1 MKKKTLWGFISVGL
15 LAIWALFMRQL
26 LLDIGLPDGSGLEA
40 LAEDIRT
47 GQLGAAEAVAAF
59 CREIISDGPH

>member
-59 CREIISDGPH
+59 CREIISDGPY

>member
-15 LAIWALFMRQL
+15 LAIWALFLRQL

-59 CREIISDGPH
+59 CREIISDGPY